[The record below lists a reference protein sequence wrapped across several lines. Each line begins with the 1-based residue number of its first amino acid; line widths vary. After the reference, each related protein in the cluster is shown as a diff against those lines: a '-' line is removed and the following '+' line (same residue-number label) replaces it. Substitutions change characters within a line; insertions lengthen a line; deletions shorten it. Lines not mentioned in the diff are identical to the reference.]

1 MLFVLGYQIINIHRI
16 MNFLFNITLINTK
29 YYMRL
34 SVWIDENTNIRG
46 NKITMVL
53 KRPRVR
59 GRPAPADGQQMARAH
74 ENENP
79 SIEIEGLRN
88 VYD

>member
-1 MLFVLGYQIINIHRI
+1 
-16 MNFLFNITLINTK
+16 
-29 YYMRL
+29 MRL

-59 GRPAPADGQQMARAH
+59 GRPAPADGKSPH

-79 SIEIEGLRN
+79 SMEMEGLRN

>member
-1 MLFVLGYQIINIHRI
+1 
-16 MNFLFNITLINTK
+16 
-29 YYMRL
+29 MRL

-59 GRPAPADGQQMARAH
+59 GRPAPADGQGPH

-79 SIEIEGLRN
+79 SMEMEGLRN